1 MAALTGNAINTSYQ
15 GLLKTTDNG
24 ALTATAKAMT
34 DGLGN
39 SSNMQMGTTST
50 LFQSGTVD
58 FTGATVTGLPGGSA
72 GLENGTGSDSLQSAA
87 SLTTVAANAAGNDS
101 IALGDSASATRADS
115 IAIGNGATANGA
127 GADGSIAI
135 GKGSVASGNK
145 SIAIGINGTTAA
157 GEAIVIGDD
166 VDITSSDRAIAL
178 GNAISISNAAD
189 SITIGT
195 QTDSSGDSAIS
206 IGRDA
211 SATGSQ
217 SVALGRGVT
226 AATAN
231 TVSVKA
237 LETQTDS
244 TPTAGGIIMSDAS
257 GTNRRLNINATGG
270 LQVDSTV
277 VGGGDFESPLSPA
290 RKYQTTAN
298 NKWNFAM
305 PQDGNNYDG
314 GGLSSLTDVSNTRR
328 FFTQI
333 YSDTVTDFAIL
344 VGDGYTGSF
353 RVELFDVH
361 ASTGMP
367 KSVVATTTNLAAG
380 TSGAG
385 LTWYTGG
392 FSATQTL
399 NYEQYYIAITG
410 IDANTDIYSSIGAG
424 GYINRLVEINP
435 AAHPSSTGDAID
447 YIGGGMNSTGT
458 APFAENASFGF
469 RIDTFQ
475 TILFKQ

>member
-1 MAALTGNAINTSYQ
+1 MATLTGQQIDQSYL
-15 GLLKTTDNG
+15 GLLKTNDNAAIG
-24 ALTATAKAMT
+24 ATAKAIQ
-34 DGLGN
+34 DGSGGATNIEL
-39 SSNMQMGTTST
+39 STTAT
-50 LFQSGTVD
+50 NFVSGTVD
-58 FTGATVTGLPGGSA
+58 FTGATVSGLPSGSA
-72 GLENGTGSDSLQSAA
+72 GLENGTGSDSLQSAS

-101 IALGDSASATRADS
+101 IALGDSASATRQDS
-115 IAIGNGATANGA
+115 IAIGNGATANGT

-157 GEAIVIGDD
+157 GEAIVIGDN

-178 GNAISISNAAD
+178 GNAINISGAAD

-211 SATGSQ
+211 SATASQ
-217 SVALGRGVT
+217 AVALGRDVT

-244 TPTAGGIIMSDAS
+244 TPSAGGIIMSDAG
-257 GTNRRLNINATGG
+257 GTNRRLNIDATGN

-290 RKYQTTAN
+290 RVYQTTAN

-314 GGLSSLTDVSNTRR
+314 GGLQDLIDVSNTRR

-353 RVELFDVH
+353 RVELFD
-361 ASTGMP
+361 AWPSTGMP
-367 KSVVATTTNLAAG
+367 KSVIATTTNLAAG
-380 TSGAG
+380 ASGAG

-392 FSATQTL
+392 FSSTQTL

-410 IDANTDIYSSIGAG
+410 IDADAAIYSAIGAG

-435 AAHPSSTGDAID
+435 AAHPSSTSDAID

-458 APFAENASFGF
+458 APFAENHSFDF
-469 RIDTFQ
+469 RIDVFQ

>member
-1 MAALTGNAINTSYQ
+1 MATLTGNAINTSYS

-24 ALTATAKAMT
+24 AIGATAKLLT

-39 SSNMQMGTTST
+39 NST
-50 LFQSGTVD
+50 LSIGTAGAAFTGTLD
-58 FTGATVTGLPGGSA
+58 LTGATVTGLPSGSA
-72 GLENGTGSDSLQSAA
+72 GLENGTGTDSLQSAS

-101 IALGDSASATRADS
+101 IALGDSASATRADG
-115 IAIGNGATANGA
+115 IAIGNGAAANG
-127 GADGSIAI
+127 GGGDGSIAI
-135 GKGSVASGNK
+135 GKGSIASANK
-145 SIAIGINGTTAA
+145 SIAIGINGTTSSSE
-157 GEAIVIGDD
+157 GIVIGDN
-166 VDITSSDRAIAL
+166 VDATSSDRAIAI
-178 GNAISISNAAD
+178 GNAINISNAAD
-189 SITIGT
+189 SITLGT
-195 QTDSSGDSAIS
+195 QADTSGDSGIT

-211 SATGSQ
+211 SATAIQ
-217 SVALGRGVT
+217 AVALGRDVT
-226 AATAN
+226 AAKAYT
-231 TVSVKA
+231 TSVKA

-244 TPTAGGIIMSDAS
+244 TPTAGGIIMSDAG
-257 GTNRRLNINATGG
+257 GTDRRLNIDASGN

-290 RKYQTTAN
+290 RKFSTTTN

-314 GGLSSLTDVSNTRR
+314 GGLQSLIDVSNTRR

-353 RVELFDVH
+353 RVELFDVWP
-361 ASTGMP
+361 STGMP

-380 TSGAG
+380 ASGAG

-392 FSATQTL
+392 FSSTQTL

-410 IDANTDIYSSIGAG
+410 INANADIFSAVGAG

-447 YIGGGMNSTGT
+447 YVGGGMNTTGA
-458 APFAENASFGF
+458 APFAEGFNFGF

>member
-1 MAALTGNAINTSYQ
+1 MATLTGNAINTSYS

-24 ALTATAKAMT
+24 AIGATAKLLT

-39 SSNMQMGTTST
+39 NST
-50 LFQSGTVD
+50 LSIGTAGAAFTGTLD
-58 FTGATVTGLPGGSA
+58 LTGATVTGLPSGSA
-72 GLENGTGSDSLQSAA
+72 GLENGTGTDSLQSAS

-101 IALGDSASATRADS
+101 IALGDSASATRADG
-115 IAIGNGATANGA
+115 IAIGNGAAANG
-127 GADGSIAI
+127 GGGDGSIAI
-135 GKGSVASGNK
+135 GKGSIASANK
-145 SIAIGINGTTAA
+145 SIAIGINGTTSSSE
-157 GEAIVIGDD
+157 GIVIGDN
-166 VDITSSDRAIAL
+166 VDATFSDRAIAI
-178 GNAISISNAAD
+178 GNAINISNAAD
-189 SITIGT
+189 SITLGT
-195 QTDSSGDSAIS
+195 QADTSGDSGIT

-211 SATGSQ
+211 SATAIQ
-217 SVALGRGVT
+217 AVALGRDVT
-226 AATAN
+226 AAKAYT
-231 TVSVKA
+231 TSVKA

-244 TPTAGGIIMSDAS
+244 TPTAGGIIMSDAG
-257 GTNRRLNINATGG
+257 GTDRRINIDAGG
-270 LQVDSTV
+270 NLQIDSTV

-290 RKYQTTAN
+290 RAYQTTSN

-314 GGLSSLTDVSNTRR
+314 GGLQDLIDVSNSRR

-353 RVELFDVH
+353 RVELFD
-361 ASTGMP
+361 AWPTTGMP
-367 KSVVATTTNLAAG
+367 KSVIATTTNLAAG
-380 TSGAG
+380 ASGAG

-392 FSATQTL
+392 FSSTQTL

-410 IDANTDIYSSIGAG
+410 IDADASIYTAIGAG

-447 YIGGGMNSTGT
+447 YIGGGMNATGT
-458 APFAENASFGF
+458 PPFAENFNFGF

>member
-1 MAALTGNAINTSYQ
+1 MAALTGNAINTSYS

-24 ALTATAKAMT
+24 ALTATEKALT

-39 SSNMQMGTTST
+39 NST
-50 LFQSGTVD
+50 LSVGTASAS
-58 FTGATVTGLPGGSA
+58 FTGNLDLSGATVTGLPSGSA
-72 GLENGTGSDSLQSAA
+72 GLENGTGTDSLQSAS

-101 IALGDSASATRADS
+101 IALGDSASATRADG
-115 IAIGNGATANGA
+115 IAIGNGAAANG
-127 GADGSIAI
+127 GGGDGSIAI
-135 GKGSVASGNK
+135 GKGSIASANK
-145 SIAIGINGTTAA
+145 SIAIGINGTTSSSE
-157 GEAIVIGDD
+157 GIVIGDD
-166 VDITSSDRAIAL
+166 VDSTASDRAIAI
-178 GNAISISNAAD
+178 GNAINISNAAD
-189 SITIGT
+189 SITLGT
-195 QTDSSGDSAIS
+195 QADTSGDSGIT

-211 SATGSQ
+211 SATASQ
-217 SVALGRGVT
+217 AVALGRDVT

-244 TPTAGGIIMSDAS
+244 TPTAGGIIMSDAG
-257 GTNRRLNINATGG
+257 GTNRRLNIDATGN

-290 RKYQTTAN
+290 RVYQTTAN

-314 GGLSSLTDVSNTRR
+314 GGLQALIDVANTRR

-344 VGDGYTGSF
+344 VGDGFTGSF
-353 RVELFDVH
+353 KVELFDVWPT
-361 ASTGMP
+361 TGMP
-367 KSVVATTTNLAAG
+367 KSVIATTTNLAAG
-380 TSGAG
+380 ASGAG

-410 IDANTDIYSSIGAG
+410 INANTDIYSAIGAG

-458 APFAENASFGF
+458 APFAENHSFDF
-469 RIDTFQ
+469 RIDVFQ

>member
-1 MAALTGNAINTSYQ
+1 MAALTGNAINTSYS

-24 ALTATAKAMT
+24 ALTATEKALT

-39 SSNMQMGTTST
+39 NST
-50 LFQSGTVD
+50 LSVGTASAS
-58 FTGATVTGLPGGSA
+58 FTGNLDLSGATVTGLPSGSA
-72 GLENGTGSDSLQSAA
+72 GLENGTGTDSLQSAS

-101 IALGDSASATRADS
+101 IALGDSASATRADG
-115 IAIGNGATANGA
+115 IAIGNGAAANG
-127 GADGSIAI
+127 GGGDGSIAI
-135 GKGSVASGNK
+135 GKGSIASANK
-145 SIAIGINGTTAA
+145 SIAIGINGTTSSSE
-157 GEAIVIGDD
+157 GIVIGDD
-166 VDITSSDRAIAL
+166 VDSTASDRAIAI
-178 GNAISISNAAD
+178 GNAINISNAAD
-189 SITIGT
+189 SITLGT
-195 QTDSSGDSAIS
+195 QADTSGDSGIT

-211 SATGSQ
+211 SATASQ
-217 SVALGRGVT
+217 AVALGRDVT
-226 AATAN
+226 AAKAN

-244 TPTAGGIIMSDAS
+244 TPSAGGIIMSDAG
-257 GTNRRLNINATGG
+257 GTNRRLNIDATGN

-290 RKYQTTAN
+290 RVYQTTAN

-314 GGLSSLTDVSNTRR
+314 GGLQDLIDVSNTRR

-353 RVELFDVH
+353 RVELFD
-361 ASTGMP
+361 AWPSTGMP
-367 KSVVATTTNLAAG
+367 KSVIATTTNLAAG
-380 TSGAG
+380 ASGAG

-410 IDANTDIYSSIGAG
+410 INANTDIYSAIGAG

-458 APFAENASFGF
+458 APFAENHSFDF
-469 RIDTFQ
+469 RIDVFQ

>member
-1 MAALTGNAINTSYQ
+1 MATLTGQQIDQSYL
-15 GLLKTTDNG
+15 GLLKTNDNAAIG
-24 ALTATAKAMT
+24 ATPKAIQDGAGGATNIELSTTAT
-34 DGLGN
+34 N
-39 SSNMQMGTTST
+39 
-50 LFQSGTVD
+50 FVSGTVD
-58 FTGATVTGLPGGSA
+58 FTGATVSGLPGGSA
-72 GLENGTGSDSLQSAA
+72 GLENGTGSDSLQSAS

-101 IALGDSASATRADS
+101 IALGDSASATRQDG
-115 IAIGNGATANGA
+115 IAIGNGAAANG
-127 GADGSIAI
+127 GGGDGSIAI
-135 GKGSVASGNK
+135 GKGSLASANK
-145 SIAIGINGTTAA
+145 SIAIGINGTTSSSE
-157 GEAIVIGDD
+157 GIVIGDD
-166 VDITSSDRAIAL
+166 VDSSFSDRAIAI
-178 GNAISISNAAD
+178 GNAQNITNAAD
-189 SITIGT
+189 SITLGT
-195 QTDSSGDSAIS
+195 QTDTSADSAIA

-211 SATGSQ
+211 AATAIQ
-217 SVALGRGVT
+217 AVALGRDVT
-226 AATAN
+226 AATAY
-231 TVSVKA
+231 TTSVKA

-244 TPTAGGIIMSDAS
+244 TPTAGGIIMSDAG
-257 GTNRRLNINATGG
+257 GTDRRLNIDASGN

-290 RKYQTTAN
+290 RKYKTTAN

-314 GGLSSLTDVSNTRR
+314 GGLQSLIDVNNTRR

-353 RVELFDVH
+353 RVELFD
-361 ASTGMP
+361 AWPSTGMP
-367 KSVVATTTNLAAG
+367 KSVIASTTSFTAG
-380 TSGAG
+380 ASGAG

-392 FSATQTL
+392 FSSTQTT

-410 IDANTDIYSSIGAG
+410 IDADADIYTAIGAG

-447 YIGGGMNSTGT
+447 YIGGGMNNSGSV
-458 APFAENASFGF
+458 PYAENATFDF
-469 RIDTFQ
+469 RIDVFQ

>member
-1 MAALTGNAINTSYQ
+1 MAALTGNAINTSYS

-24 ALTATAKAMT
+24 ALTATEKALT

-39 SSNMQMGTTST
+39 NST
-50 LFQSGTVD
+50 LSVGTASAS
-58 FTGATVTGLPGGSA
+58 FTGNLDLSGATVTGLPSGSA
-72 GLENGTGSDSLQSAA
+72 GLENGTGTDSLQSAS

-101 IALGDSASATRADS
+101 IALGDSASATRADG
-115 IAIGNGATANGA
+115 IAIGNGAAANG
-127 GADGSIAI
+127 GGGDGSIAI
-135 GKGSVASGNK
+135 GKGSIASANK
-145 SIAIGINGTTAA
+145 SIAIGINGTTSSSE
-157 GEAIVIGDD
+157 GIVIGDD
-166 VDITSSDRAIAL
+166 VDSTASDRAIAI
-178 GNAISISNAAD
+178 GNAINISNAAD
-189 SITIGT
+189 SITLGT
-195 QTDSSGDSAIS
+195 QADTSGDSGIT

-211 SATGSQ
+211 SATASQ
-217 SVALGRGVT
+217 AVALGRDVT

-244 TPTAGGIIMSDAS
+244 TPSAGGIIMSDAG
-257 GTNRRLNINATGG
+257 GTNRRLNIDATGN

-290 RKYQTTAN
+290 RVYQTTAN

-314 GGLSSLTDVSNTRR
+314 GGLQALIDVANTRR

-344 VGDGYTGSF
+344 VGDGFTGSF
-353 RVELFDVH
+353 KVELFDVWPT
-361 ASTGMP
+361 TGMP
-367 KSVVATTTNLAAG
+367 KSVIATTTNLAAG
-380 TSGAG
+380 ASGAG

-410 IDANTDIYSSIGAG
+410 INANTDIYSAIGAG

-435 AAHPSSTGDAID
+435 AAHPSSTGDAIE
-447 YIGGGMNSTGT
+447 YIGGGMNATS
-458 APFAENASFGF
+458 APPFAENFNFGF

>member
-15 GLLKTTDNG
+15 GLLKTSDNG
-24 ALTATAKAMT
+24 ALSATEKALG

-39 SSNMQMGTTST
+39 DST
-50 LFQSGTVD
+50 LSIGTASAS
-58 FTGATVTGLPGGSA
+58 FTGNLDLSGATVTGLPSGSA
-72 GLENGTGSDSLQSAA
+72 GLENGTGTDSLQSAS
-87 SLTTVAANAAGNDS
+87 SLTTVGANAAGNDS
-101 IALGDSASATRADS
+101 IALGDSASATRQDS
-115 IAIGNGATANGA
+115 IAIGNGAAANG
-127 GADGSIAI
+127 GGGDGSIAI
-135 GKGSVASGNK
+135 GKGSIASANK
-145 SIAIGINGTTAA
+145 SIAIGINGTTSSSE
-157 GEAIVIGDD
+157 GIVIGDN
-166 VDITSSDRAIAL
+166 VDSTLSDRAIAI
-178 GNAISISNAAD
+178 GNAINISSAAD

-195 QTDSSGDSAIS
+195 QADTSGDSGIT

-211 SATGSQ
+211 SATAIQ
-217 SVALGRGVT
+217 AVALGRDVT
-226 AATAN
+226 AAKAYT
-231 TVSVKA
+231 TSVKA

-244 TPTAGGIIMSDAS
+244 TPTAGGIIMSDAG
-257 GTNRRLNINATGG
+257 GTERRLNINATGG
-270 LQVDSTV
+270 LQVDSDV

-290 RKYQTTAN
+290 RVYQTTAN
-298 NKWNFAM
+298 NYWNFAM

-314 GGLSSLTDVSNTRR
+314 GGLQSLIDVSNSRR

-367 KSVVATTTNLAAG
+367 NSVVATTTSFTAG
-380 TSGAG
+380 ASGAG

-392 FSATQTL
+392 FSSTQTL

-410 IDANTDIYSSIGAG
+410 IDADADIYSAIGPG

-447 YIGGGMNSTGT
+447 YVGGGMNITS
-458 APFAENASFGF
+458 APPYAVNTSFGF
-469 RIDTFQ
+469 RIDVFQ

>member
-15 GLLKTTDNG
+15 GLLKTADNG
-24 ALTATAKAMT
+24 ALSATEKALT

-39 SSNMQMGTTST
+39 NST
-50 LFQSGTVD
+50 LTIGTASASFSGTLD
-58 FTGATVTGLPGGSA
+58 LSGATVTGLPSGSA
-72 GLENGTGSDSLQSAA
+72 GLENGTGLDSLQSAS

-101 IALGDSASATRADS
+101 IALGDSSSATRADS
-115 IAIGNGATANGA
+115 IAIGNGATANG
-127 GADGSIAI
+127 GGGDGSIAI
-135 GKGSVASGNK
+135 GKGSSAGANK
-145 SIAIGINGTTAA
+145 SIAIGINGTTSSSE
-157 GEAIVIGDD
+157 GIVIGDN
-166 VDITSSDRAIAL
+166 VDMVSSDRGIAI
-178 GNAISISNAAD
+178 GNAINISGAPD
-189 SITIGT
+189 SITLGT
-195 QTDSSGDSAIS
+195 QTNVSGNSAIA

-211 SATGSQ
+211 SATASQ
-217 SVALGRGVT
+217 AIALGRDVI

-231 TVSVKA
+231 TLSVKA

-314 GGLSSLTDVSNTRR
+314 GGLQALIDVSNTRR

-333 YSDTVTDFAIL
+333 YSDTVTEFAIL

-353 RVELFDVH
+353 RVELFDSH

-367 KSVVATTTNLAAG
+367 NSVIASTTSFTAG
-380 TSGAG
+380 STGAG
-385 LTWYTGG
+385 LTWYTGS
-392 FSATQTL
+392 FTTTQTL

-410 IDANTDIYSSIGAG
+410 INADAAIYCGIGAG

-435 AAHPSSTGDAID
+435 AAHPASTGDAVE

-458 APFAENASFGF
+458 APLAVNHNFGF
-469 RIDTFQ
+469 RIDAFQ